1 MFDDETLPRIREA
14 IREQTVGDRVLLDG
28 IRAEVRPVAA
38 SVRAIRARSAT
49 AVSLVASDGGN
60 NKLEFDPFYVQL
72 VRVVDSYGKELFFD
86 VISPSTDTDALSD
99 RQFNPDGTPRTA
111 LGQLMFDLG
120 VHKLY
125 RLSPM
130 IPTGRRTREEPE
142 TVSPGWVLTYRD
154 LCEWA
159 VLYERIVKTRF
170 GTDTLIVRDGFL
182 RAKVFSGDLLVQMGA
197 RIQEAIDRIYRE
209 DRLRVYIVGLAKHS
223 QVLTRYSL
231 AMAIEGTLAAGEPRY
246 VAIPRE
252 MEARAYR
259 WSEYARGQDQTGE
272 QGEAAKFV
280 LGSMYFVRF
289 GKMAGDPV
297 WAIDLFSSQTGA
309 AAEIFGYLL
318 QDAIDGFP
326 VPYYPRCLQRAH
338 EHAQIVDFDLEI
350 LQDEVYGAVRRL
362 LPTEK
367 QSVLDAL
374 RLGAGDIA
382 ARRYG

>member
-1 MFDDETLPRIREA
+1 MFDAESLPRIREA
-14 IREQTVGDRVLLDG
+14 IREQTRGDHNLLDG
-28 IRAEVRPVAA
+28 IRGEVRPLA
-38 SVRAIRARSAT
+38 SMVRAIRPRSAT
-49 AVSLVASDGGN
+49 AMSLVASDGGN

-86 VISPSTDTDALSD
+86 VISPSTDTDVLSD
-99 RQFNPDGTPRTA
+99 RQFKADGTPKTP
-111 LGQLMFDLG
+111 LGQLMADLG
-120 VHKLY
+120 VNKLY

-130 IPTGRRTREEPE
+130 IPTGKRTREEPE

-159 VLYERIVKTRF
+159 VLYERIVTTKF

-182 RAKVFSGDLLVQMGA
+182 RSKVFAGDLFVKMGVC
-197 RIQEAIDRIYRE
+197 IQEAIDRIYRE
-209 DRLRVYIVGLAKHS
+209 DRLRVYLVGLAKHS
-223 QVLTRYSL
+223 QVLTRYRL
-231 AMAIEGTLAAGEPRY
+231 AMAIEGTLQPGEPRY
-246 VAIPRE
+246 LEIPRE
-252 MEARAYR
+252 MEAKAYR

-289 GKMAGDPV
+289 GKMAGDPI
-297 WAIDLFSSQTGA
+297 WAIDLLSSQTGS

-350 LQDEVYGAVRRL
+350 LQDEVFGAVRQL
-362 LPTEK
+362 LPNEK
-367 QSVLDAL
+367 QPILDAL
-374 RLGAGDIA
+374 KLGTGDVA